1 MDNTSKMKKLVIIPA
16 FNEAESIVE
25 TVRDIRENAP
35 EFDFVVINDCSKD
48 RTLEVC
54 KKEHIKVLN
63 LPINLGI
70 GGAVQTGYVY
80 AYHQNYDIVVQ
91 FDGDGQH
98 DARFLETMANTII
111 NEQADMVIGSRFIE
125 K

>member
-1 MDNTSKMKKLVIIPA
+1 MDNTGKRKKLVIIPA

-35 EFDFVVINDCSKD
+35 DFDFVVINDCSKD

-54 KKEHIKVLN
+54 KKEDIKVLN

-80 AYHQNYDIVVQ
+80 AFHQGYDIVV
-91 FDGDGQH
+91 
-98 DARFLETMANTII
+98 
-111 NEQADMVIGSRFIE
+111 
-125 K
+125 